1 MRSFFFVIL
10 LLTQGLCHAGVAEEC
25 AADARDKARKLLGF
39 HFGSDEDFSID
50 DKVKLLAP
58 IRNPASPKQKLE
70 VLEVWGFLYKGQ
82 YRMHFIYSHSA
93 STPCLLI
100 GQEIMEFAKL

>member
-1 MRSFFFVIL
+1 MRSLLFAL
-10 LLTQGLCHAGVAEEC
+10 LLTTAGLCHAGVVEDC
-25 AADARDKARKLLGF
+25 AADARERARKLLGF

-82 YRMHFIYSHSA
+82 YRMHFIYSPSR

-100 GQEIMEFAKL
+100 GQEIIEFAKL